1 MRIMLK
7 CVVLTEAKFV
17 THSAVRAKMEDI
29 LKPRIEMNKHGNEN
43 YIIGTFIH
51 SHIALFL

>member
-1 MRIMLK
+1 MLK